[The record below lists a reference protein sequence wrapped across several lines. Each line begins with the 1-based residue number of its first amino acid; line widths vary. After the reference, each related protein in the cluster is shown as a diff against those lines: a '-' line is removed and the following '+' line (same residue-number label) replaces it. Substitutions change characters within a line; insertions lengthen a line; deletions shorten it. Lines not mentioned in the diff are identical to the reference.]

1 MLVTP
6 GSEGVN
12 VISNLPFEHVITTD
26 ASLVGWGAE
35 YEGVSSGGN
44 WTKRM

>member
-12 VISNLPFEHVITTD
+12 IAVKL
-26 ASLVGWGAE
+26 
-35 YEGVSSGGN
+35 SGKVLN
-44 WTKRM
+44 IILLNQVNFYSWL